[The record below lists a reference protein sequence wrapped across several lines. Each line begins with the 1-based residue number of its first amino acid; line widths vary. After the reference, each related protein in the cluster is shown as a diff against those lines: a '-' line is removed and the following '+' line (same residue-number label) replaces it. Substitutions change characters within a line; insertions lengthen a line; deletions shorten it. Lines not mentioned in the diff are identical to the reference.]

1 MSTTPGPLA
10 DPSGRDLEMSAEA
23 PAVDLGAAA
32 GAGWLSSLRRQAPAA
47 LEISAFRRY
56 LLGSSP
62 LSLGAWMQ
70 LVALGFLT
78 LKVTGSPAAVG
89 LVGAADGIPAIA
101 LSIPAGALADRL
113 SRRRILLGTT
123 TALSLTALLLALAA
137 SLHRADLPVLVGA
150 AVCFGAADAFDQPT
164 RQALVADLV
173 PAADLVGAAA
183 LTSSLGSVARIVG
196 PAVAGLLLGVW
207 GAASCFLAMGLSGL
221 PFLFVLARGGWADL
235 RRDVGSGRFRPFA
248 RMSEGLRFAAHQPRI
263 RAMLIAS
270 AVLGLLGVGYMP
282 FLPVFARDQLHGG
295 GQVLGLMYSLG
306 GIGAL
311 AGAVFIS
318 FVSRRVRPRLL
329 LAAAAPVYAAAL
341 FGLTRA
347 NHLLLAAPCLIGIS
361 LGFVAAN
368 TAMLATLQALTP
380 ASMRGRV
387 LSLYTLAFSGAGPLG
402 TLLYAGLS
410 RVIPLFEAI
419 GVGALIVGAILLWSS
434 TRLGSD
440 HRAEPFPQTV
450 GQ

>member
-1 MSTTPGPLA
+1 MNSNLGPLP
-10 DPSGRDLEMSAEA
+10 DPSGRDLEMGAEA
-23 PAVDLGAAA
+23 PPVDLGTTAAP
-32 GAGWLSSLRRQAPAA
+32 GWLGSLRRQAPAA
-47 LEISAFRRY
+47 LGIPTFRRY

-78 LKVTGSPAAVG
+78 LKVTGSAAAVG

-113 SRRRILLGTT
+113 SRRRMLLGTT
-123 TALSLTALLLALAA
+123 TALTLTALLLALAA
-137 SLHRADLPVLVGA
+137 FLHRVDLPVLVGA
-150 AVCFGAADAFDQPT
+150 AVCFGATDAFDQPT

-173 PAADLVGAAA
+173 PAPDLVGAAA

-207 GAASCFLAMGLSGL
+207 GAASCFLAMGVSGL
-221 PFLFVLARGGWADL
+221 PFLLVLARGGWSDL
-235 RRDVGSGRFRPFA
+235 RQGSGAGRFRPFA
-248 RMSEGLRFAAHQPRI
+248 RMAEGLRFAAQQPTI
-263 RAMLIAS
+263 RAILIAS
-270 AVLGLLGVGYMP
+270 VVLGLLGVGYMP
-282 FLPVFARDQLHGG
+282 FLPVFAREELHSG

-311 AGAVFIS
+311 AGAIFIS
-318 FVSRRVRPRLL
+318 FASRRVRPRLL
-329 LAAAAPVYAAAL
+329 LAVAAPVYAAAL

-380 ASMRGRV
+380 GNMRGRV

-410 RVIPLFEAI
+410 RLIPLFQAI
-419 GVGALIVGAILLWSS
+419 GVGALIVGAVLLWSS
-434 TRLGSD
+434 TRLAQRSVD
-440 HRAEPFPQTV
+440 
-450 GQ
+450 

>member
-1 MSTTPGPLA
+1 LNSTPGPLA
-10 DPSGRDLEMSAEA
+10 DPSGRDLEMGAEA
-23 PAVDLGAAA
+23 PPVDLGAVAA
-32 GAGWLSSLRRQAPAA
+32 PGWLGSLRRQAPAA
-47 LEISAFRRY
+47 LGIPTFRRY
-56 LLGSSP
+56 LVGSSP

-137 SLHRADLPVLVGA
+137 FLHRVDLPVLVGA
-150 AVCFGAADAFDQPT
+150 AVCFGGADAFDQPT

-173 PAADLVGAAA
+173 PAPDLVGAAA
-183 LTSSLGSVARIVG
+183 LTSSVGSVARIVG

-207 GAASCFLAMGLSGL
+207 GATSCFLAMGVSGL
-221 PFLFVLARGGWADL
+221 PFLWVLARGGWADL
-235 RRDVGSGRFRPFA
+235 RQDAGAGKFRPFA
-248 RMSEGLRFAAHQPRI
+248 RMAEGLRFAAHQHTI

-270 AVLGLLGVGYMP
+270 VVLGLLGVGHMP
-282 FLPVFARDQLHGG
+282 FLPVFAREELHGG

-311 AGAVFIS
+311 TGAIFIS
-318 FVSRRVRPRLL
+318 VVSRRVRPRLL
-329 LAAAAPVYAAAL
+329 LAAAAPVYAGAL

-347 NHLLLAAPCLIGIS
+347 NDLLLAAPCLIGIS

-380 ASMRGRV
+380 GNMRGRV

-402 TLLYAGLS
+402 TLLYAGVS
-410 RVIPLFEAI
+410 RVIPLFQAI
-419 GVGALIVGAILLWSS
+419 GVGALIVGAVLLWSS
-434 TRLGSD
+434 TRLGL
-440 HRAEPFPQTV
+440 RPEN
-450 GQ
+450 

>member
-1 MSTTPGPLA
+1 MNSDLGPLA
-10 DPSGRDLEMSAEA
+10 DPSARDLEMGAEA
-23 PAVDLGAAA
+23 PPVDLGAAA
-32 GAGWLSSLRRQAPAA
+32 VPGWLGSLRRQAPAA
-47 LEISAFRRY
+47 LGIPTFRRY
-56 LLGSSP
+56 LVGSSP

-113 SRRRILLGTT
+113 SRRRMLLGTT

-137 SLHRADLPVLVGA
+137 FLHRVDLPVLVGA

-173 PAADLVGAAA
+173 PAPDLVGAAA
-183 LTSSLGSVARIVG
+183 LTSSVGSVARIVG

-207 GAASCFLAMGLSGL
+207 GAASCFLAMGVSGL
-221 PFLFVLARGGWADL
+221 PFLWVLARGGWADL
-235 RRDVGSGRFRPFA
+235 RQDSGAGRFRPFA
-248 RMSEGLRFAAHQPRI
+248 RMGEGLHFAAHQHTI

-270 AVLGLLGVGYMP
+270 VVLGLLGVGYMP
-282 FLPVFARDQLHGG
+282 FLPVFAREQLHGG

-311 AGAVFIS
+311 AGAIFIS
-318 FVSRRVRPRLL
+318 FLSRRVRPRLL
-329 LAAAAPVYAAAL
+329 LAAAAPVYAGSL

-380 ASMRGRV
+380 GGMRGRV

-402 TLLYAGLS
+402 TLFYAGLS
-410 RVIPLFEAI
+410 RVIPLFQAI
-419 GVGALIVGAILLWSS
+419 GVGALIVGAVLLWSS
-434 TRLGSD
+434 TRLGL
-440 HRAEPFPQTV
+440 RPEN
-450 GQ
+450 